1 MIRIFTILLMC
12 FICNANAFA
21 STNRAPII
29 VHSDKLVVFE
39 NENKAIFT
47 GNVISK
53 QADTTLKSEEMIVFY
68 KDGMS
73 ASDKDS
79 VKRIEIYNSVE
90 LITPKERVTSDR
102 GYYEEGLLHLI
113 GNVKMHDHNNV
124 IHGEKFVYNSN
135 TKKSSLIGS
144 RNQNGASK
152 KPKLIIQP
160 SGSDNAT

>member
-12 FICNANAFA
+12 FIYNASAFA
-21 STNRAPII
+21 STNRAPIVI
-29 VHSDKLVVFE
+29 HSDKLVVFE

-47 GNVISK
+47 GNVVSK

-68 KDGMS
+68 KNGMA
-73 ASDKDS
+73 ASNEDS
-79 VKRIEIYNSVE
+79 VKRIEIHNSVE

-113 GNVKMHDHNNV
+113 GNVKMYDHNN
-124 IHGEKFVYNSN
+124 IIYGEKFVYNSN

-144 RNQNGASK
+144 RNEKSASK

-160 SGSDNAT
+160 NGNDNAT